1 MEIFIFIENASLY
14 LPTIVQENPT
24 IVENRVCFYKNCESS
39 LTTQKRTIPQ
49 NVM

>member
-24 IVENRVCFYKNCESS
+24 IHENGGCESS
-39 LTTQKRTIPQ
+39 LTTQKQTIPQ
-49 NVM
+49 NVV